1 MLKVAAIISGSGW
14 LLNALIEGC
23 NKGNIDAEIALIIS
37 NENNELAIERV
48 KQAGRSMLIINHE
61 DYPDRETF
69 DRKLHLVLQEYGI
82 EFICLADF
90 NRLLSP
96 WFVEQWWNRVINCH
110 PSLLPAFKG
119 MRTCSRMLR
128 AGVKFAGCTVH
139 FVRTPMDA
147 GPIIIQAV
155 IPILPE
161 DTPATLRVRIK
172 GVEKGCFVQA
182 LQWIALNGVKVVD
195 ECVLVDGTEVP
206 SEVLL
211 SPGKKSTEN

>member
-23 NKGNIDAEIALIIS
+23 KKGNIDAEIALIIS
-37 NENNELAIERV
+37 NANNELAIERV
-48 KQAGRSMLIINHE
+48 KQAGLSMLIINHE

-69 DRKLHLVLQEYGI
+69 DRKLHLVLQEYGR

-128 AGVKFAGCTVH
+128 SGVKFAGCTVH
-139 FVRTPMDA
+139 FVRAPMDA

-155 IPILPE
+155 I
-161 DTPATLRVRIK
+161 
-172 GVEKGCFVQA
+172 Q
-182 LQWIALNGVKVVD
+182 QIADL
-195 ECVLVDGTEVP
+195 
-206 SEVLL
+206 
-211 SPGKKSTEN
+211 